1 MKNMTPT
8 EYRHFLLDRPR
19 TGKLATVRSDGRPHV
34 VPVWFDMD
42 GETIVFTTW
51 HQTVKAANMRRDPR
65 VCMCVDDDTPP
76 FDFVQIEGTAELIN
90 DAEAR
95 AHWARQIAGRY
106 MGSDL
111 AETYGKRNS
120 VEGELIVRVT
130 PTHILAQKAIAD

>member
-1 MKNMTPT
+1 MTVALVIRGRYVGQTFIP
-8 EYRHFLLDRPR
+8 EEPLP
-19 TGKLATVRSDGRPHV
+19 LA
-34 VPVWFDMD
+34 
-42 GETIVFTTW
+42 
-51 HQTVKAANMRRDPR
+51 
-65 VCMCVDDDTPP
+65 
-76 FDFVQIEGTAELIN
+76 EGTAELIN